1 MLLKEKYRG
10 NQKIILFFIEIIERY
25 QHDKVGKSAAALTYY
40 LIFALFPFLLFISTL
55 LGFLN
60 IPMVSLSGHLSQFL
74 PEDMIMLLNVC
85 IAQVTENRS
94 STVLAF
100 SLIISLWSP
109 IRAVNALMDAIN
121 VAYRGNPRKSAIK
134 YKIFTLGYMLLVIIF
149 ILVALFIVVIG
160 ENVLQWIGN
169 YFPFMIPNQLILLW
183 SKLRFLPLAM
193 ILFCVL
199 SSLYYVSPSER
210 PKRKYVFPGAFI
222 SLLSW
227 LAFSIG
233 FAYYVDN
240 MANYSV
246 VYGSIGAIIILLM
259 WFYFSA
265 ITILM
270 GAECNHALLCVYGK
284 KEKE

>member
-1 MLLKEKYRG
+1 MKLKQRYKG
-10 NQKIILFFIEIIERY
+10 DKKWILFFIELIERY
-25 QHDKVGKSAAALTYY
+25 QYDNVGKSAAALTYY
-40 LIFALFPFLLFISTL
+40 MIFALFPFLLFVSTL

-60 IPMVSLSGHLSQFL
+60 IPLVSLSGHLSQFL

-85 IAQVTENRS
+85 IVQVTINRS

-100 SLIISLWSP
+100 SFIFSLWFP
-109 IRAVNALMDAIN
+109 LRAINAIMDAIN
-121 VAYRGNPRKSAIK
+121 IAYKGKPRKSPLK
-134 YKIFTLGYMLLVIIF
+134 HKVFTLGYMIVVMVFIIA
-149 ILVALFIVVIG
+149 ALFIVVIG

-169 YFPFMIPNQLILLW
+169 YVPFVIPTQLITLW
-183 SKLRFLPLAM
+183 SQLRFLPLTA

-210 PKRKYVFPGAFI
+210 PKRKYVFSGAFMALI
-222 SLLSW
+222 SW
-227 LAFSIG
+227 LVFSIA

-246 VYGSIGAIIILLM
+246 IYGSIGAIIVLLM

-265 ITILM
+265 IVILM
-270 GAECNHALLCVYGK
+270 GAEWNHALLSIY
-284 KEKE
+284 EE

>member
-1 MLLKEKYRG
+1 MKLKQRYKG
-10 NQKIILFFIEIIERY
+10 NKKWILFFIELIERY
-25 QHDKVGKSAAALTYY
+25 QYDNVGKSAAALTYY
-40 LIFALFPFLLFISTL
+40 MIFALFPFLLFVSTL

-60 IPMVSLSGHLSQFL
+60 IPLVSLSGHLSQFL

-85 IAQVTENRS
+85 IVQVTINRS

-100 SLIISLWSP
+100 SLIVSLWSP

-121 VAYRGNPRKSAIK
+121 VAYRGNPRKSAIQ
-134 YKIFTLGYMLLVIIF
+134 YKIFTLVYMLLVILF
-149 ILVALFIVVIG
+149 ILLALFIVVIG
-160 ENVLQWIGN
+160 ENVLQWVEN
-169 YFPFMIPNQLILLW
+169 YVPFIIPQQIILLW
-183 SKLRFLPLAM
+183 SKLRFLPLTI

-270 GAECNHALLCVYGK
+270 GAECNHALLSVYGK
-284 KEKE
+284 KE